1 MFIATNTLGLGIDV
15 PHIRVVIHIGVRSRI
30 TDYIQESSRVG
41 RDREKSKAIILRG
54 C

>member
-1 MFIATNTLGLGIDV
+1 VFIATNTLGLGINV
-15 PHIRVVIHIGVRSRI
+15 LYIRVVIYIGVRNRI
-30 TDYIQESSRVG
+30 TDYIQESSRAG